1 MNKSLAAIDI
11 GTNSFHLVVVKIL
24 ENGQF
29 DIIDSEKEVM
39 RLNESTTKNK
49 IIPEETIQRSI
60 SVLNK
65 FVGIAKS
72 HNANVKAVAT
82 SAVRESANKIEFLN
96 RVYDEVG
103 IKIDVI
109 NGIEEGRLIYWGILQ
124 SVPVFNKQVLCIDI
138 GGGSTEFVVGYKGKI
153 LYANSLK
160 IGAVRLTKM
169 FFPKYETSSASIKK
183 CEKWIEGELFPV
195 FKSLKEFKIDM
206 VIGSSGTIM
215 SAGFMI
221 KSSIE
226 SVSSLS
232 ILNNYIFS
240 HKNLEKT
247 KRNVLNHKTIEE
259 RKKIKGLDVKRADII
274 PAGIIIL
281 SSIFKQLEIDEMTIS
296 AFALREGIIFDA
308 INKKADLKQPQFS
321 GNIRLESANKLAES
335 CNYDYK
341 HCFHVAKLAEIVF
354 DQLADLHLLSAD
366 YKEYLIVASI
376 LHDIGFHIA
385 HSKHHIHSQ
394 YIIVNSELL
403 GFNEN
408 EIRSI
413 ACIARYHRKS
423 HPKASHHEFMLLP
436 EDWKTIVKKL
446 SAILRI
452 VDAFDRTH
460 NSLIKDIKV
469 KINKNSVVFNIPNKL
484 EEIEIELWSIER
496 KKKLF
501 EKIYN
506 KKVKVASI
514 V

>member
-1 MNKSLAAIDI
+1 
-11 GTNSFHLVVVKIL
+11 
-24 ENGQF
+24 
-29 DIIDSEKEVM
+29 
-39 RLNESTTKNK
+39 
-49 IIPEETIQRSI
+49 
-60 SVLNK
+60 
-65 FVGIAKS
+65 
-72 HNANVKAVAT
+72 
-82 SAVRESANKIEFLN
+82 
-96 RVYDEVG
+96 
-103 IKIDVI
+103 
-109 NGIEEGRLIYWGILQ
+109 
-124 SVPVFNKQVLCIDI
+124 
-138 GGGSTEFVVGYKGKI
+138 
-153 LYANSLK
+153 
-160 IGAVRLTKM
+160 M
-169 FFPKYETSSASIKK
+169 FFPKFEISSASINM

-195 FKSLKEFKIDM
+195 IKILKELKIDM

-221 KSSIE
+221 KSSME
-226 SVSSLS
+226 SVYPLS

-240 HKNLEKT
+240 RKNLEKT
-247 KRNVLNHKTIEE
+247 KRNVLRYKTIEE

-308 INKKADLKQPQFS
+308 INKKADLKQPQFF

-341 HCFHVAKLAEIVF
+341 HCFHVSKLAEIIF
-354 DQLADLHLLSAD
+354 DQLADLHLLSVE
-366 YKEYLIVASI
+366 YKEYLIIASI

-423 HPKASHHEFMLLP
+423 HPKTSHREFMLLP

-452 VDAFDRTH
+452 ADAFDRTH
-460 NSLIKDIKV
+460 NSLVKDIKV
-469 KINKNSVVFNIPNKL
+469 KVNKNSVVFNIPNKL
-484 EEIEIELWSIER
+484 EEIEIELWSIGR

-501 EKIYN
+501 ENIYN
-506 KKVKVASI
+506 KKVKVVSI
-514 V
+514 E